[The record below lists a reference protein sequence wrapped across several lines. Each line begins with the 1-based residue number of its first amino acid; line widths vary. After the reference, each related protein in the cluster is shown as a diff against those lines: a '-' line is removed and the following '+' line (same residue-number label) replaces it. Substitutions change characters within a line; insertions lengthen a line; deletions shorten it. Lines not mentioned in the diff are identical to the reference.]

1 MIDQTLI
8 QYVEGK
14 IYTNIDDYTLTD
26 IQGSIKEIQITY
38 RTDFGKDISAIL
50 LKDVISILKLKYNQT
65 RKLRQKVVLDGN
77 ALRNYPG

>member
-1 MIDQTLI
+1 MIDEALI

-14 IYTNIDDYTLTD
+14 IYPNIDDYTLTD

-50 LKDVISILKLKYNQT
+50 LKDVISILKLKYNKT

-77 ALRNYPG
+77 ALRSYPG